1 MPVFCLLLSYNDYL
15 PNALYPNQPES
26 SDGGGN
32 IVSSMLLIKLLPLKF
47 TFLKLHMI
55 QYWCNWNKARLQ
67 VIVRLKLKKLWL
79 WKCFQIL
86 KIYQIM
92 PLTLCWIFGLM
103 QRFLALVMLVLIQ
116 CFFANSMFLGF
127 NIFF

>member
-67 VIVRLKLKKLWL
+67 VIVRLKLKN
-79 WKCFQIL
+79 I
-86 KIYQIM
+86 
-92 PLTLCWIFGLM
+92 LTLEMFPNPENLSNHVSD
-103 QRFLALVMLVLIQ
+103 FVLKFWADATFFSASNA
-116 CFFANSMFLGF
+116 CFDTMFF
-127 NIFF
+127 CK